1 MKNRSTWMNELGVK
15 IAFAAGLGVLA
26 WVGAGY
32 VGTSLLALMVTLL
45 ITAFYL
51 MGALELRRFHH
62 DTQALQA
69 ALAALPRPLPVLADW
84 LATLPAALRPSVRLR
99 IEGERGGL
107 PGPAMAPYLVG
118 LLVVL
123 GMLGTF
129 LGMVVTLKGAVLALQ
144 GSTDIPTIRAALS
157 APVQGL
163 GLAFGTSVGGVAAS
177 AMLGLISAWCRR
189 ERLQAAQALDASIAA
204 ELRVH
209 SLAHQRDA
217 SLQALQAQQRLLPE
231 LVQGLQ
237 GLMGQ
242 MQQQQ
247 AALHDRLLASQADFH
262 AHTEQA
268 YGALARSVDRSLQD
282 SLAAGARAAGAAIEP
297 VVQATMASLAQESR
311 QVQAGLGQVVRQQL
325 DGLAERFDHTVGTVA
340 SHWTRALARH
350 EESSAQLAQGLDGA
364 LQRFNHGFDARA
376 GALLDGLASGQA
388 ALLAGWQGQTEA
400 QASHWQQ
407 QAAALAAHQQQQAA
421 AQASHLQ
428 QQAAA
433 QSAQQHQLATALAA
447 HQQAQAEAWQARSA
461 ALAEQQGQQAAEWQA
476 RTQALAEQQQRQQA
490 EWLAA
495 LGQAQARQQ
504 QAQQAE
510 RQAHQ
515 AQLAASLAQLAST
528 LQQAW
533 QQAGEQSLAQQ
544 QQICQTLAD
553 TAQRIHTQAEAQAR
567 QTVAEVS
574 RLMQLSA
581 EAPRAA
587 AELTG
592 LLRDKLSD
600 SLARDNE
607 LLAER
612 SRTLAT
618 LDTLLGAVNH
628 AAHEQR
634 AGIDALVASADA
646 LMQQVGSRFAEQVQ
660 AESAR
665 LGQAA
670 AQITG
675 SAAEVASLGE
685 AFGAAVQAFGASNQA
700 LMAQLQQIE
709 AALARSSS
717 RSDEQMAYYVAQAR
731 EIVDLTLSSQQQ
743 IVDDLQQLAR
753 RPAAARSSEVA

>member
-32 VGTSLLALMVTLL
+32 MGTSLLALMVTLL

-51 MGALELRRFHH
+51 MGALELRRFHR

-69 ALAALPRPLPVLADW
+69 ALATLPRPLPVLADW

-144 GSTDIPTIRAALS
+144 GSTDIPTIRTALA

-163 GLAFGTSVGGVAAS
+163 GLAFGTSVAGVAAS

-247 AALHDRLLASQADFH
+247 SALHERLLASQAEFQ

-311 QVQAGLGQVVRQQL
+311 QVQAGLGEVVRQQL

-340 SHWTRALARH
+340 GHWTTALARH
-350 EESSAQLAQGLDGA
+350 EQSSEQLAQRLDGA
-364 LQRFNHGFDARA
+364 LQRFNQGFEQRA
-376 GALLDGLASGQA
+376 GALVDTVASGQA
-388 ALLAGWQGQTEA
+388 ALLAGWQTQTER

-407 QAAALAAHQQQQAA
+407 QTATQATQQQQ
-421 AQASHLQ
+421 
-428 QQAAA
+428 
-433 QSAQQHQLATALAA
+433 
-447 HQQAQAEAWQARSA
+447 
-461 ALAEQQGQQAAEWQA
+461 
-476 RTQALAEQQQRQQA
+476 QQA

-504 QAQQAE
+504 QAQQAQQ
-510 RQAHQ
+510 QAHQ
-515 AQLAASLAQLAST
+515 AELAASLAQLAGN

-581 EAPRAA
+581 EAPKAA

-592 LLRDKLSD
+592 LLRDKLTD

-618 LDTLLGAVNH
+618 LDTLLAAVNH

-660 AESAR
+660 AESER

-685 AFGAAVQAFGASNQA
+685 AFGAAVQQFGDGNQA

-753 RPAAARSSEVA
+753 RPAATRSSEVA

>member
-1 MKNRSTWMNELGVK
+1 MKNRSPWMNELGVTL
-15 IAFAAGLGVLA
+15 AFAAGLGVLA

-32 VGTSLLALMVTLL
+32 VGTSLLALVITLL
-45 ITAFYL
+45 IAAFYL
-51 MGALELRRFHH
+51 MGALELRRFHR
-62 DTQALQA
+62 DTRALQA
-69 ALAALPRPLPVLADW
+69 ALAALPQPLQELGPW
-84 LATLPAALRPSVRLR
+84 LGTLPAALRQAVRLR
-99 IEGERGGL
+99 VEGERHGL
-107 PGPAMAPYLVG
+107 PGPAMTPYLVG

-129 LGMVVTLKGAVLALQ
+129 LGMVVTLQGAVLALQ
-144 GSTDIPTIRAALS
+144 GSTDIPTIRAALA

-189 ERLQAAQALDASIAA
+189 ERLQAAQALDACIAA
-204 ELRVH
+204 ELREH

-231 LVQGLQ
+231 VVQGLQ
-237 GLMGQ
+237 SLMGQ
-242 MQQQQ
+242 MQQQHE
-247 AALHDRLLASQADFH
+247 ALHQRLLASQAEFQ

-311 QVQAGLGQVVRQQL
+311 QVQAGLGEVVRQQL
-325 DGLAERFDHTVGTVA
+325 DGIAERFDHTVSTVA
-340 SHWTRALARH
+340 GHWTSALARH
-350 EESSAQLAQGLDGA
+350 EHSSEQLSQGLDGA
-364 LQRFNHGFDARA
+364 LQRFNRGFDERA
-376 GALLDGLASGQA
+376 GALLDTVASGQA
-388 ALLAGWQGQTEA
+388 ALLAGWQSQAEA
-400 QASHWQQ
+400 QAAHLQQ
-407 QAAALAAHQQQQAA
+407 QATAQAAHQQQQTEALAAHQQR
-421 AQASHLQ
+421 
-428 QQAAA
+428 
-433 QSAQQHQLATALAA
+433 
-447 HQQAQAEAWQARSA
+447 QAEAWQARSA
-461 ALAEQQGQQAAEWQA
+461 ALAELQGRQAAEWQA
-476 RTQALAEQQQRQQA
+476 RSEALAAQQQRQQA
-490 EWLAA
+490 EWLAT
-495 LGQAQARQQ
+495 LGQAQAHQQ
-504 QAQQAE
+504 QAQQA
-510 RQAHQ
+510 QHLAHQ
-515 AQLAASLAQLAST
+515 AELTASLAQLAGT

-533 QQAGEQSLAQQ
+533 QQAGEQTLAQQ
-544 QQICQTLAD
+544 QQICQTLAE
-553 TAQRIHTQAEAQAR
+553 TAQRIHTQAEAQAS

-574 RLMQLSA
+574 RLIQLSA

-628 AAHEQR
+628 AADEQR

-646 LMQQVGSRFAEQVQ
+646 LMQQVGQRFAEQVQ
-660 AESAR
+660 AESER
-665 LGQAA
+665 LGSAA

-675 SAAEVASLGE
+675 SAVEVASLGE
-685 AFGAAVQAFGASNQA
+685 AFGAAVQQFGASNEA
-700 LMAQLQQIE
+700 LMAQLQRIE
-709 AALARSSS
+709 AALAQSSS

-731 EIVDLTLSSQQQ
+731 EIIDLTLSSQKQ

-753 RPAAARSSEVA
+753 RPAAARTSEVA

>member
-69 ALAALPRPLPVLADW
+69 ALTALPRPLPVLADW

-189 ERLQAAQALDASIAA
+189 ERLQAAQALDAGIAG

-231 LVQGLQ
+231 LVQGLH

-242 MQQQQ
+242 MQAQQS
-247 AALHDRLLASQADFH
+247 ALHERLLASQAEFQ

-297 VVQATMASLAQESR
+297 VVQATMARLAEESH
-311 QVQAGLGQVVRQQL
+311 QVQAGLGEVVRQQL
-325 DGLAERFDHTVGTVA
+325 DGLAERFDHTVSTVA
-340 SHWTRALARH
+340 SHWTGALARH
-350 EESSAQLAQGLDGA
+350 EHSSEQLAQGLDSA
-364 LQRFNHGFDARA
+364 LQRFNQGFETRA
-376 GALLDGLASGQA
+376 GTLLDTVASGQA
-388 ALLAGWQGQTEA
+388 ALLAGWQA
-400 QASHWQQ
+400 QAEVQAGHWLAQTAAQAAHQQ
-407 QAAALAAHQQQQAA
+407 QQAEARSAHQQQLAAALAAHQQ
-421 AQASHLQ
+421 S
-428 QQAAA
+428 
-433 QSAQQHQLATALAA
+433 
-447 HQQAQAEAWQARSA
+447 QAEAWQARSA
-461 ALAEQQGQQAAEWQA
+461 ALAEQQDQRAAEWLA
-476 RTQALAEQQQRQQA
+476 RSEALAGQRHQQQA
-490 EWLAA
+490 EWLAT
-495 LGQAQARQQ
+495 LGDAQARHLQAQ
-504 QAQQAE
+504 QAQQ
-510 RQAHQ
+510 QAHQ
-515 AQLAASLAQLAST
+515 AQLAASLAQLAGT

-553 TAQRIHTQAEAQAR
+553 TAQRIHTQAEAQASH
-567 QTVAEVS
+567 TVAEVG

-581 EAPRAA
+581 EAPKAA

-592 LLRDKLSD
+592 LLRQKLSD

-709 AALARSSS
+709 AALARSST

-753 RPAAARSSEVA
+753 RPAATRSSEVA